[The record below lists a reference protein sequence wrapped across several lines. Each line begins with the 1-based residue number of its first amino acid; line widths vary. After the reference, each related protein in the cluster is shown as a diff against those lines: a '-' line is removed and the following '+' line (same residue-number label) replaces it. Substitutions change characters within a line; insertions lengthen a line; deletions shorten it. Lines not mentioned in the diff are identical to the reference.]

1 MKIARH
7 QIFEKKEKYFVI
19 LLVLAVAAVIVTFV
33 GGISRWTVEGNVVRR
48 VNDESQFLAKQQA
61 ELINKVIEEQFDKVS
76 TISGMMEKGLSFY
89 DEKDRKILQ
98 AFVEK
103 NNIGIMIN
111 SLNEIPEKIKR
122 LSPDDYAK
130 MVDNVSIVKEKIT
143 RGEFLKE
150 ALRKIEQIV

>member
-1 MKIARH
+1 MSQSGILCDLEEKEERGIRNWQISGSIIKMKIARH
-7 QIFEKKEKYFVI
+7 QIFEKKEKYFII

-103 NNIGIMIN
+103 NNIRTLGYIDKKGM
-111 SLNEIPEKIKR
+111 P
-122 LSPDDYAK
+122 
-130 MVDNVSIVKEKIT
+130 
-143 RGEFLKE
+143 
-150 ALRKIEQIV
+150 